1 MGEDPGTIRRE
12 IEETRERMG
21 DTVEALGYKADVPSR
36 AKENIQGKVD
46 SVKSKF
52 TGATDTISDK
62 TPDGQQMKDGAKQAV
77 GMAQSN
83 PLGLAIGAAAVGFI
97 AGMLIPETQKEHE
110 KLGQMSDQVTGQV
123 KSTAQEAIQH
133 GKDAAQ
139 EVAQQTAQTAKE
151 TAQQA
156 AQDHG
161 SELKQTAQDNAQQAA
176 QQARESV
183 PS

>member
-12 IEETRERMG
+12 IEQTRERMG

-46 SVKSKF
+46 SVKSKV
-52 TGATDTISDK
+52 TGM
-62 TPDGQQMKDGAKQAV
+62 TPDTGQVADGARQAV

-97 AGMLIPETQKEHE
+97 AGMLIPETRKEHE
-110 KLGQMSDQVTGQV
+110 KLGEMSDHVTGQI
-123 KSTAQEAIQH
+123 KSTAQEAVQH

-139 EVAQQTAQTAKE
+139 QVAQQTAQTAKE

-156 AQDHG
+156 AQEHG

-176 QQARESV
+176 RQARESV

>member
-1 MGEDPGTIRRE
+1 MGQDPDAIRRD
-12 IEETRERMG
+12 IEQTRDRMG
-21 DTVEALGYKADVPSR
+21 DTVEALGYKADVPTR

-52 TGATDTISDK
+52 GGATDTISER
-62 TPDGQQMKDGAKQAV
+62 TPDGQQVKQGAKQAV

-83 PLGLAIGAAAVGFI
+83 PLGLAVGAAAFGFL

-110 KLGQMSDQVTGQV
+110 KLGQMSDQVTDQV
-123 KSTAQEAIQH
+123 KSTAQEALQH

-139 EVAQQTAQTAKE
+139 QVAQQTAQTAKE

-156 AQDHG
+156 AQEHG

-176 QQARESV
+176 QQAREQV

>member
-12 IEETRERMG
+12 IEQTRERMG

-36 AKENIQGKVD
+36 AKENVQGKVD
-46 SVKSKF
+46 SVKSKI
-52 TGATDTISDK
+52 TGATPDT
-62 TPDGQQMKDGAKQAV
+62 GQVKDGAKQAV
-77 GMAQSN
+77 GVAQSN
-83 PLGLAIGAAAVGFI
+83 PLGLAVGAAAVGFL

-110 KLGQMSDQVTGQV
+110 KLGGMADQVKQQAQ
-123 KSTAQEAIQH
+123 STAQEALQH
-133 GKDAAQ
+133 GK
-139 EVAQQTAQTAKE
+139 EVAQETAQAAKD

-161 SELKQTAQDNAQQAA
+161 SDLKQSAQDNAQQAA
-176 QQARESV
+176 QDAREQV